1 MKIKLILTVK
11 LPSYCIAFK
20 VLEGDT
26 YAMGGKKSSSISR
39 RCEPYKLQ

>member
-1 MKIKLILTVK
+1 MKIRPVLTVK
-11 LPSYCIAFK
+11 LPSYCIAFN

-26 YAMGGKKSSSISR
+26 YAMGGKTSSSISC